1 MAHPES
7 HDQPRSSN
15 DPVDHRQHRHA
26 PLRSPQ
32 PSLTGAAQE
41 PSRQEVPGR
50 YAIGQDASA
59 KSREWPQLDSCKL
72 LLVDDEPINLR
83 VLQRQLETCG
93 YRHFV
98 STSDAREVLTL
109 VRQSQPDLVLL
120 DIVMPHMSGLEVLAK
135 LREERALEFLPVLIL
150 TASADNAAKT
160 RALDLG
166 VMDFLSKPVD
176 TSELASRVRNAL
188 LIKAHQ
194 DRLARH
200 AEELEH
206 VVQQRTQEL
215 LDAQR
220 ELVHC
225 LARAGEYRD
234 HETGNH
240 TMRVGLYAG
249 AIARQLGL
257 APDHVEILE
266 QAALLH
272 DVGKIGISDLILLK
286 PGRLTV
292 EEFSLMKKHCEYGR
306 DIIQPRDYDLG
317 GRPRRPR
324 SSPLMEMAA
333 RIAMTHHE
341 WWNGQGYPRGL
352 VGEEIPIEGRITAL
366 ADVFDALSS
375 TRPYKPAY
383 PPQRCLETMAQN
395 RGTQFDPH
403 AFDAFESAWDEIL
416 EIRRRFGDDDSPES
430 GELDRVLSTSGVLV
444 GATSNG

>member
-1 MAHPES
+1 MAHP
-7 HDQPRSSN
+7 
-15 DPVDHRQHRHA
+15 DPHGPSFPDNKSRDDRHRPFADHRVQR
-26 PLRSPQ
+26 
-32 PSLTGAAQE
+32 PSLTDAPGDSAPADAVDTFSPPHH
-41 PSRQEVPGR
+41 PSNAP
-50 YAIGQDASA
+50 
-59 KSREWPQLDSCKL
+59 REWPLSGERKL

-83 VLQRQLETCG
+83 VLQRQLESCG

-98 STSDAREVLTL
+98 STSDPREVLPL
-109 VRQSQPDLVLL
+109 IRQEQPDLVLL
-120 DIVMPHMSGLEVLAK
+120 DIVMPYMSGLEVLAK
-135 LREERALEFLPVLIL
+135 LREQRAMEFLPVLIL
-150 TASADNAAKT
+150 TASADDATKA

-176 TSELASRVRNAL
+176 TSELAPRVRNAL

-200 AEELEH
+200 AEELER

-240 TMRVGLYAG
+240 TMRVGLFAG

-257 APDHVEILE
+257 APDHVELLE

-306 DIIQPRDYDLG
+306 DIIQPRNFGLD
-317 GRPRRPR
+317 RRR
-324 SSPLMEMAA
+324 RRQKSSPLMEMAA

-352 VGEEIPIEGRITAL
+352 MGEEIPLEGRITAL

-375 TRPYKPAY
+375 PRPYKPAY
-383 PPQRCLETMAQN
+383 PPERCLQTMSRN
-395 RGTQFDPH
+395 RGTQFDPQ
-403 AFDAFESAWDEIL
+403 AFDAFEAAWDEIL
-416 EIRRRFGDDDSPES
+416 QIRRQFDDADLPETGDFDP
-430 GELDRVLSTSGVLV
+430 VLAASDALV
-444 GATSNG
+444 CASSE